1 MRAAVYSS
9 FGPAADVLSIADLP
23 APVPGPG
30 EVRVRLAASGVN
42 PSDVKARASASRN
55 SVYSRVIPHS
65 DGAGLIDAVG
75 NGVDAARIGA
85 RVWVFNAQ
93 WKRAEG
99 TAAEF
104 VCVPAEFAPALP
116 ANADFAVGACLG
128 IPALTAW
135 RAVTLNGGVSQRA
148 VLVTGGAGAVG
159 HYAIQMAKHE
169 GAKVFATVSSPEKA
183 ALAREAGADATIDY
197 RSEDV
202 GARVR
207 ELTGGE
213 GVDRVVELDIA
224 GNAKS
229 SLDAL
234 KPGGTLAI
242 YGSNRPDFTMP
253 FMPAIAKNVT
263 AAFFIVYELSPAQR
277 RIGAAYVNSRLAM
290 GQLKTRIAARFPLE
304 RIVEAHQA
312 VESGKMAGNVVLDI
326 DAR

>member
-1 MRAAVYSS
+1 MRAAVYSA
-9 FGPAADVLSIADLP
+9 FGPAADVISVVDLP
-23 APVPGPG
+23 MPEPAPG

-42 PSDVKARASASRN
+42 PSDVKSRAVATRN
-55 SVYSRVIPHS
+55 AVYKRVIPHS
-65 DGAGLIDAVG
+65 DGAGTIDAVG
-75 NGVDAARIGA
+75 EGVDKGRIGA

-93 WKRAEG
+93 WKRADG

-104 VCVPAEFAPALP
+104 VCVPAEFAVALP

-135 RAVTLNGGVSQRA
+135 RAVMLNGGVARRT
-148 VLVTGGAGAVG
+148 VLVTGGAGGVG
-159 HYAIQMAKHE
+159 HYAIQMAKYE

-183 ALAREAGADATIDY
+183 AIARDAGADATIDY

-213 GVDRVVELDIA
+213 GVDRVIELDIA

-229 SLDAL
+229 SVDAL
-234 KPGGTLAI
+234 KPGGTLAV
-242 YGSNRPDFTMP
+242 YGSNKPDFTMSFGP
-253 FMPAIAKNVT
+253 MIVKNVT

-277 RIGAAYVNSRLAM
+277 REGATWVNSRLAM
-290 GQLKTRIAARFPLE
+290 GQLKTRVAARYPLADIAA
-304 RIVEAHQA
+304 AHVA
-312 VESGKMAGNVVLDI
+312 VESGKAIGNVVLDI
-326 DAR
+326 

>member
-75 NGVDAARIGA
+75 DGVDAARIGA

-135 RAVTLNGGVSQRA
+135 RAITLNGGVSQRA

-183 ALAREAGADATIDY
+183 ALAREAGADVTIDY